1 MRTCLLLIGLSMLLL
16 ACRGPQGEP
25 GPQGPPGEPGTE
37 GALGDQGVSG
47 EQGPPGS
54 VGEAVARETVFPEL
68 TLDFSIEQSCAAAI
82 EESTEYSG
90 TTQEIEQQ
98 RRQWTS
104 VIRTPMRY
112 LTDEHLYDIGSAMD
126 RLRERDIGT
135 PTTSS
140 SYSYGAC
147 TDERARLNAF
157 MEVRGSNPMGVWR
170 EHTLTEYYRAC
181 SVKAW
186 HTPSGTPVPSS
197 IDRCAHLLEWV
208 PTDWLPVDPEAIDVP
223 SR

>member
-1 MRTCLLLIGLSMLLL
+1 M
-16 ACRGPQGEP
+16 P
-25 GPQGPPGEPGTE
+25 
-37 GALGDQGVSG
+37 G
-47 EQGPPGS
+47 EQGPLGS
-54 VGEAVARETVFPEL
+54 AGEAVARETVFPEL
-68 TLDFSIEQSCAAAI
+68 ALDFSIGQSCAAAI

-112 LTDEHLYDIGSAMD
+112 LTDQHLNTIGSAMD

-135 PTTSS
+135 PTSYS

-147 TDERARLNAF
+147 TDEKARLNAF
-157 MEVRGSNPMGVWR
+157 MDVRRSNPMGVWR
-170 EHTLTEYYRAC
+170 EQTLREYYRAC
-181 SVKAW
+181 YVEAW
-186 HTPSGTPVPSS
+186 HTPSGTPVPST

-208 PTDWLPVDPEAIDVP
+208 PTDWLPVDPETIAVP
-223 SR
+223 GG